1 MSLINTTF
9 YLNGIQNFLV
19 PENNTNSYDNDL
31 IQNSATISEE
41 GIASGFHI
49 AQTTSPSNQV
59 QIRFDPT
66 TASKNGKVGTVIVK
80 TPSNEFLVL
89 SLRSATALN
98 LDIPENT
105 TSFTRHDLICIH
117 ADFRTTGATNFS
129 IRYNDGTTLTDPD
142 LDAWNAANSG
152 QILLPIARIAKT
164 PGSLVSSSQI
174 ILSGQTSYNV
184 NKSVRQTAKYLA
196 GSIKVMTL
204 AERNASSWN
213 PADLCMVKAAL
224 DANNT
229 LHLNTST
236 TATPF
241 WKQVALLA
249 QLASQWALLVAQDM
263 GTGGAGSG
271 AFTGT
276 FAITEG
282 MGTPAGGFTLP
293 ANFFGVGTSLVLTWS
308 HNFTGTG
315 LSNAIQGL
323 IVLQLLTHNF
333 KINTATIFS
342 NQVGRKTSWGS
353 VKTNPYS
360 SISHNSGSVTATLYC
375 VQIIG
380 NVAKLQV
387 VTESYDFQAS
397 VNGTVFNQQNFL
409 IDVNQSSALVCSME
423 IVKSKTAYNGTS
435 STETSENCTLNS
447 LATYTI
453 QKQT

>member
-80 TPSNEFLVL
+80 TPGNEFLVL
-89 SLRSATALN
+89 SLRSPTALN

-249 QLASQWALLVAQDM
+249 QLSAQWVLLLTKALGLTNGTTALAETD
-263 GTGGAGSG
+263 GTGS
-271 AFTGT
+271 
-276 FAITEG
+276 
-282 MGTPAGGFTLP
+282 FTLP
-293 ANFFGVGTSLVLTWS
+293 AGFFSVGTTLEITETIGINGRVFLASSGSLFIQTT
-308 HNFTGTG
+308 NF
-315 LSNAIQGL
+315 L
-323 IVLQLLTHNF
+323 INGVNL
-333 KINTATIFS
+333 FS
-342 NQVGRKTSWGS
+342 NTLTGNANVFPDKLDFSSSAATTSFTKKTTIQCIA
-353 VKTNPYS
+353 VS
-360 SISHNSGSVTATLYC
+360 SSTATLRIST
-375 VQIIG
+375 QNIANATGGSSLIFSTSNNDLPQAIITQ
-380 NVAKLQV
+380 NVPMV
-387 VTESYDFQAS
+387 IST
-397 VNGTVFNQQNFL
+397 N
-409 IDVNQSSALVCSME
+409 
-423 IVKSKTAYNGTS
+423 IVKSGIVSWSTS
-435 STETSENCTLNS
+435 SNGNTPVNDLTVF
-447 LATYTI
+447 TI